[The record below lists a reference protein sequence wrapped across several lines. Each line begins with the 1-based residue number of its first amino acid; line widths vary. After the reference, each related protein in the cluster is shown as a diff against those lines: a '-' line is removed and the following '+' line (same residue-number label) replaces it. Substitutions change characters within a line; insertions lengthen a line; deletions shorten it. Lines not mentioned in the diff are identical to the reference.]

1 MNRSYLVGVM
11 ATKIGGYLDV
21 IVAAAH
27 DARAVEVNAKAEL
40 AEYGVTQKMADELN
54 SRPFKSKK

>member
-1 MNRSYLVGVM
+1 M